1 MTYEDA
7 KRAFDEGTPVKHK
20 GNTYERI
27 NAIIFRR
34 VAGEKLVQ
42 LELQDAAARSVAV
55 VRMEAVQV

>member
-1 MTYEDA
+1 MTYDEA
-7 KRAFDEGTPVKHK
+7 KKAFDDGAPVSYK
-20 GNTYERI
+20 GYTYERI

-55 VRMEAVQV
+55 VRMEAVEV